1 MKGDTDEHG
10 IIGKIVNR
18 VNNFITTVETNVK
31 GYLNGL
37 VKFSEPF
44 SNKMLINMTRFNLWD
59 S

>member
-44 SNKMLINMTRFNLWD
+44 SNKMLINMTRFNL
-59 S
+59 